1 MKKFFM
7 IAVLM
12 LLGFTACSNKPT
24 VPDEYFEQMSDLL
37 DAFEV
42 RDEFARGVKNH
53 QHALDSYRE
62 CREQLKAHKPKVETV
77 RVLRAASSY
86 VMNNPAF
93 YNRNIKYNGIDN
105 TITENGKGAD
115 NENIYVLYLSDG
127 TIIKASP
134 RDKPQWLGVQVG
146 EKVRKVTSLK
156 IQREED
162 DYTYNYT
169 YKVVTVVDYNP
180 LYE

>member
-1 MKKFFM
+1 MKKIFM
-7 IAVLM
+7 IAIVAIA
-12 LLGFTACSNKPT
+12 LGLTACTDSK
-24 VPDEYFEQMSDLL
+24 VPMGSLSEIYSLNG
-37 DAFEV
+37 AFLE

-62 CREQLKAHKPKVETV
+62 CREQLKKGPKPKVETV

-93 YNRNIKYNGIDN
+93 YNRDIANNVIS
-105 TITENGKGAD
+105 ENGEGAD
-115 NENIYVLYLSDG
+115 NESIYVLYLSDG
-127 TIIKASP
+127 TIIKSSP
-134 RDKPQWLGVQVG
+134 RDKPQWLGVKVG

-156 IQREED
+156 MLKEG
-162 DYTYNYT
+162 DYS

>member
-1 MKKFFM
+1 M
-7 IAVLM
+7 ITVLM

-24 VPDEYFEQMSDLL
+24 VPDEYLEQMSALQK
-37 DAFEV
+37 AFEEG
-42 RDEFARGVKNH
+42 DEFSNGVKNY

-62 CREQLKAHKPKVETV
+62 CREQLKGHKPKVETV
-77 RVLRAASSY
+77 RVLRTASSY
-86 VMNNPAF
+86 VMNNPSF
-93 YNRNIKYNGIDN
+93 YNRNIQYNGVDN
-105 TITENGKGAD
+105 VITENGKGAD
-115 NENIYVLYLSDG
+115 DKDIYMLYLSDG

>member
-1 MKKFFM
+1 M
-7 IAVLM
+7 IAIWVTA
-12 LLGFTACSNKPT
+12 LGLTACMDRRFSLRSL
-24 VPDEYFEQMSDLL
+24 DRIIDLET
-37 DAFEV
+37 D
-42 RDEFARGVKNH
+42 FAKREELSRGVKNH

-62 CREQLKAHKPKVETV
+62 SREQLKKGPKPKVETV

-93 YNRNIKYNGIDN
+93 YNRHIRYNGIN
-105 TITENGKGAD
+105 NVISENGKGAD

-134 RDKPQWLGVQVG
+134 RDKPQWLGVKVG
-146 EKVRKVTSLK
+146 EKVQKVTSLK
-156 IQREED
+156 MQKEGD
-162 DYTYNYT
+162 YT

>member
-1 MKKFFM
+1 MKKIFV
-7 IAVLM
+7 IAIVAIALS
-12 LLGFTACSNKPT
+12 FTACTDSEIPLGSLY
-24 VPDEYFEQMSDLL
+24 EIWSLE
-37 DAFEV
+37 DAFDE
-42 RDEFARGVKNH
+42 RDKFARGVKNH
-53 QHALDSYRE
+53 QHTLDSYRE
-62 CREQLKAHKPKVETV
+62 FREQLKGHKPKVETV
-77 RVLRAASSY
+77 RVLRAAFSY

-105 TITENGKGAD
+105 TITENGNDAD

-134 RDKPQWLGVQVG
+134 RDKPQWLGVKVG

-156 IQREED
+156 MLKEG
-162 DYTYNYT
+162 NYI

>member
-24 VPDEYFEQMSDLL
+24 VPDEYLEQMSALQK
-37 DAFEV
+37 AFEEG
-42 RDEFARGVKNH
+42 DEFSNGVKNY

-62 CREQLKAHKPKVETV
+62 CREQLKKGPKPKVETV

-93 YNRNIKYNGIDN
+93 YNRNIKYNGVDN
-105 TITENGKGAD
+105 VITENGKGAD
-115 NENIYVLYLSDG
+115 DKDIYMLYLSDG

-156 IQREED
+156 IQEEGD
-162 DYTYNYT
+162 YT

>member
-1 MKKFFM
+1 MKKIFM
-7 IAVLM
+7 IAIVAVFGLS
-12 LLGFTACSNKPT
+12 ACKNKPT
-24 VPDEYFEQMSDLL
+24 QTVDEYFRTRIHALK
-37 DAFEV
+37 DAFEE
-42 RDEFARGVKNH
+42 RDELSRGVKNH

-62 CREQLKAHKPKVETV
+62 CREQLKKGPKPKVETV

-93 YNRNIKYNGIDN
+93 YNRNIANNVIM
-105 TITENGKGAD
+105 ENGKGAD

-127 TIIKASP
+127 TIIKSSP
-134 RDKPQWLGVQVG
+134 RDKPQWLGVKVG

-156 IQREED
+156 IQEEG
-162 DYTYNYT
+162 DYS

>member
-1 MKKFFM
+1 MKKFFV
-7 IAVLM
+7 IAIVVG
-12 LLGFTACSNKPT
+12 LGLGACKNKPT
-24 VPDEYFEQMSDLL
+24 QTVDEHFRTRIYALQ
-37 DAFEV
+37 DAFEE
-42 RDEFARGVKNH
+42 RDEFARGVKNY
-53 QHALDSYRE
+53 QQALNRYRE
-62 CREQLKAHKPKVETV
+62 CREQLKGYKPKVETV

-93 YNRNIKYNGIDN
+93 YNRDIANNVIS
-105 TITENGKGAD
+105 ENGEGAD
-115 NENIYVLYLSDG
+115 NESIYVLYLSDG

-134 RDKPQWLGVQVG
+134 RDKPQWLGVKVG

-156 IQREED
+156 IQEEG
-162 DYTYNYT
+162 DYS